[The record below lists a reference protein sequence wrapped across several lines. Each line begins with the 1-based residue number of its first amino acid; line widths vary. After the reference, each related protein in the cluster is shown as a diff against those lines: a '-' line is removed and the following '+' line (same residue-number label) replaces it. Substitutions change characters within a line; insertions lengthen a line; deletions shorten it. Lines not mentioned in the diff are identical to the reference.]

1 MAQGATYAAAGVRES
16 GEVLGGLLGWVN
28 RTLAFRHGIGAPRV
42 DLGHYASVLDIGRE
56 MGLAI
61 STDGVGS
68 KILIAEAVGRYD
80 TIGIDCVAMN
90 VNDVLCVGAEPL
102 AMVDYIAVQVAR
114 PDVLEAIG
122 RGLHEG
128 ARRAQITIPG
138 GELAQLPEII
148 AGHGADTGVDL
159 TGTAVGLVPLDRLIL
174 GREIRPGD
182 VLLGLA
188 SSGIHSNGLTLA
200 RRVFLEM
207 AGWAVGRHV
216 PEFGRTLG
224 DELLEPTR
232 IYVPEVMAMLRA
244 GLPIRALAHITS
256 GGFLN
261 LARLEAPVGY
271 EIDTL
276 PPTPP
281 VFTLLQRLGEVADE
295 EMYRVFNMGIGFC
308 IVLPETAIDAASRIA
323 SEHGVACHRLGT
335 TVADPERRVFLRPK
349 GLVGHDGAFV
359 PV

>member
-1 MAQGATYAAAGVRES
+1 MAAGATYAAAGVRES
-16 GEVLGGLLGWVN
+16 GEVLGGLLGWVK
-28 RTLAFRHGIGAPRV
+28 RTLAFREGIGAPCV
-42 DLGHYASVLDIGRE
+42 DLGHYASVLDLGHG

-68 KILIAEAVGRYD
+68 KVLIAEMLGRYD

-102 AMVDYIAVQVAR
+102 AMVDYVAVRVAQ
-114 PDVLEAIG
+114 PEVLEAIG

-128 ARRAQITIPG
+128 ARQAGVTIPG

-148 AGHGADTGVDL
+148 TGHGDTGVDL
-159 TGTAVGLVPLDRLIL
+159 TGTAVGIVPLDRLIL
-174 GREIRPGD
+174 GREIAPGD

-188 SSGIHSNGLTLA
+188 SSGIHSNGVTLA
-200 RRVFLEM
+200 RRLFFDL
-207 AGWAVGRHV
+207 AGWAIERHV

-224 DELLEPTR
+224 EELLEPTR

-244 GLPIRALAHITS
+244 GLPLRGLAHLTS

-261 LARLEAPVGY
+261 LARLEAPIGY
-271 EIDTL
+271 EIDFL
-276 PPTPP
+276 PETPP
-281 VFTLLQRLGEVADE
+281 VFVLLQRLGEVADA

-308 IVLPETAIDAASRIA
+308 IVLPESAVDAAIVIA
-323 SEHGVACHRLGT
+323 REHGVACHRLGT
-335 TVADPERRVFLRPK
+335 AVADPERRVFLRPK
-349 GLVGHDGAFV
+349 GLVGHEGAFATV
-359 PV
+359 